1 VLGFMFGLHNSGQQ
15 SSEFRCG
22 GCSLRVWILGILKY
36 GSLLLVNFG
45 VLEVWIVG
53 YMIAP
58 SVGHFVYA
66 SWMYVLVGYMSS
78 CN

>member
-1 VLGFMFGLHNSGQQ
+1 M
-15 SSEFRCG
+15 
-22 GCSLRVWILGILKY
+22 
-36 GSLLLVNFG
+36 NFG

-78 CN
+78 CS

>member
-1 VLGFMFGLHNSGQQ
+1 M
-15 SSEFRCG
+15 
-22 GCSLRVWILGILKY
+22 
-36 GSLLLVNFG
+36 NFG

-78 CN
+78 LQLKPATKDYT